1 MGEDN
6 QLTADYVIVGAG
18 SSGCALAAHLSRHGS
33 DRVLLLEAGGSHHHP
48 FVAMPLGV
56 SKTVGNPRFDWRYAT
71 APQPSLNNRVLD
83 YPLGRVLG
91 GGSSINGMNF
101 VRGWQSDFDG
111 WRDAGCAGWDGA
123 SMLPYF
129 DQMEDFLGDDAGRKK
144 GGPLKI
150 TPRPHWHPLS
160 SRLIKASVTAGLP
173 ATEDY
178 NRPNPAGLA
187 PTQFTVGHGRRC
199 SAAAAYLDP
208 ALRRENLKVMTHA
221 EAVRILFTDG
231 KASGVEFRRNGRLE
245 TVRAAR
251 EVIVSAGAIGTPV
264 LLERSGI
271 GNGHHLKSLG
281 LPVVHHSA
289 NVGENLQDHVVSWV
303 RLRLKNTTSL
313 NEETRGLRLLRHI
326 FHYAL
331 TRKGFLAGTPV
342 EVTGYARVSPGDG
355 PSDIL
360 LHGVP
365 MTYSYALSP
374 EGKPIVGVD
383 REPGISLAFFPCRPE
398 SRGQVHAAA
407 PSLGAPPVIN
417 PNFLHADH
425 DRKIVIAGLRLCR
438 RIFQQPVF
446 EGIRD
451 VELGPGPDVESDDEL
466 LAYARMSSHSG
477 YHPVG
482 TCRMGSDEAAVLDPQ
497 LRVKGVGG
505 LRVADASI
513 MPKITSA
520 NTNATAIAIGL
531 KAADIIGGK
540 Q

>member
-18 SSGCALAAHLSRHGS
+18 SSGCALAARLSQRNGA
-33 DRVLLLEAGGSHHHP
+33 RVLLLEAGGSHHHP
-48 FVAMPLGV
+48 FVSLPLGV
-56 SKTVGNPRFDWRYAT
+56 SKTVGNPKFDWRYAT
-71 APQPSLNNRVLD
+71 TPQSSLNNRVLD
-83 YPLGRVLG
+83 YPLGKVLG

-101 VRGWQSDFDG
+101 VRGWHSDFDG
-111 WRDAGCAGWDGA
+111 WRDAGCVGWDGA
-123 SMLPYF
+123 SVLPYF
-129 DQMEDFLGDDAGRKK
+129 DRMEDFLGNDAGRNK

-160 SRLIKASVTAGLP
+160 PRLIEASVAAGLP

-208 ALRRENLKVMTHA
+208 ALGRPSLKVITEA
-221 EAVRILFTDG
+221 EVVRVLVTDG
-231 KASGVEFRRNGRLE
+231 KASGVEFRRDGRLE
-245 TVRAAR
+245 TAQAAR
-251 EVIVSAGAIGTPV
+251 EVILSAGAIGTPV

-271 GNGHHLKSLG
+271 GNGFHIKSLG
-281 LPVVHHSA
+281 LPVVHHSP

-326 FHYAL
+326 LHYAL
-331 TRKGFLAGTPV
+331 TRNGFLAGTPV
-342 EVTGYARVSPGDG
+342 EVTGYARVSPGEG

-360 LHGVP
+360 IHGVP
-365 MTYSYALSP
+365 MTYSYAQSP
-374 EGKPIVGVD
+374 DGKPVVGVD

-407 PSLGAPPVIN
+407 SDTHTSPVIN
-417 PNFLHADH
+417 PNFLQADY
-425 DRKIVIAGLRLCR
+425 DRRIVVGGLRLCR
-438 RIFQQPVF
+438 RIFRQPAF
-446 EGIRD
+446 DGIRD
-451 VELGPGPDVESDDEL
+451 VELGPGPNAASDDEL
-466 LAYARMSSHSG
+466 LAYARASSHSG

-497 LRVKGVGG
+497 LRVQGVDG

-520 NTNATAIAIGL
+520 NTNATAIMIGL
-531 KAADIIGGK
+531 KAADIIGG
-540 Q
+540 